1 MKKKFIGYYSPSTEE
16 IEKSWGNGIFAF
28 DANTL
33 LNLYRYT
40 ENTRNDFIRA
50 LGTIKEKLFL
60 PYQAAFEYHENR
72 LGVIEGIEKSYN
84 EINSILTENFE
95 KNILKQLNQYKK
107 HPSILIDK
115 IIKIHDDFLLNVS
128 KELNKQKAKHPD
140 FKSEDDVL
148 NDITELFDI
157 CVGEEFSK
165 DELMKIYTEGKERY
179 TNEIP
184 PGYKDAKTKQKKSI
198 NNDR

>member
-107 HPSILIDK
+107 HPSDRK
-115 IIKIHDDFLLNVS
+115 STRLNS
-128 KELNKQKAKHPD
+128 SHT
-140 FKSEDDVL
+140 
-148 NDITELFDI
+148 DI
-157 CVGEEFSK
+157 SR
-165 DELMKIYTEGKERY
+165 M
-179 TNEIP
+179 P
-184 PGYKDAKTKQKKSI
+184 SSA
-198 NNDR
+198 